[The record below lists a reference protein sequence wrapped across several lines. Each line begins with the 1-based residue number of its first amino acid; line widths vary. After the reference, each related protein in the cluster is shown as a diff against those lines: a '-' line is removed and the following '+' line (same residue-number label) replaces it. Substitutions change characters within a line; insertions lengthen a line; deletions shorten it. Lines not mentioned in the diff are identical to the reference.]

1 MKYLVLDISNLLY
14 RTFYAD
20 KSEDDITLAGL
31 AQHQA
36 LLTLNKYYR
45 EQKPDKLVMAFD
57 RKAWRIDYTKSEACL
72 SGKIYKGNR
81 RKNLTPKER
90 EKYKLFLGHLNDFE
104 DLMRDYT
111 SVICLA
117 GDGLEADDLVAGF
130 VQQYASPENEIIMV
144 SMDKDYIQMLKHIN
158 TKLINPADGKERT
171 LDDWEGSAELFMFE
185 KCIRGDPGD
194 NVQSAYPRVR
204 RTRILKAWVD
214 PLERVNMMEEK
225 WTNHEGKEM
234 KVKEVYA
241 ENELLMDLTKQ
252 PQKWRDKMTK
262 IITEN
267 VENPGKYN
275 FFEFM
280 KFLGRFE
287 MKRVADNAD
296 AFAKM
301 LSR

>member
-45 EQKPDKLVMAFD
+45 EQQPDKIVMAFD
-57 RKAWRIDYTKSEACL
+57 RRSWRIEYTKSEKCI
-72 SGKIYKGNR
+72 SGKLYKGNR
-81 RKNLTPKER
+81 RKGLTPKER
-90 EKYKLFLGHLNDFE
+90 EKYELFLGHLRDFE
-104 DLMRDYT
+104 TLMREHT

-117 GDGLEADDLVAGF
+117 GEGLEADDLVAGF
-130 VQQYASPENEIIMV
+130 VQTHASGANEIVMV
-144 SMDKDYIQMLKHIN
+144 STDKDYIQILKNIN

-171 LDDWEGSAELFMFE
+171 LDDWNGDADLFMFE

-204 RTRILKAWVD
+204 RTRILKAWDD
-214 PLERVNMMEEK
+214 PLERVNMMEEV
-225 WTNHEGKEM
+225 WVNHEKNEM
-234 KVKEVYA
+234 RVKELYA
-241 ENELLMDLTKQ
+241 ENQLLMDLTKQ
-252 PQKWRDKMTK
+252 PPVWRKTMDN
-262 IITEN
+262 IIKEN

-275 FFEFM
+275 FFEFL
-280 KFLGRFE
+280 KFCGRFD
-287 MKRVADNAD
+287 MKRVTDNAET
-296 AFAKM
+296 FAKM

>member
-45 EQKPDKLVMAFD
+45 KYTPDKLVMAFD
-57 RKAWRIDYTKSEACL
+57 RKAWRIDYTKSDKCL

-81 RKNLTPKER
+81 RKDLTPKER
-90 EKYKLFLGHLNDFE
+90 AKYELFLGHLRDFE
-104 DLMRDYT
+104 DLMREYT
-111 SVICLA
+111 SVICLV
-117 GDGLEADDLVAGF
+117 GEGLEADDLVAGF
-130 VQQYASPENEIIMV
+130 VQKYASSENEIIMV
-144 SMDKDYIQMLKHIN
+144 STDKDYIQILKHPN
-158 TKLINPADGKERT
+158 TKLINPADGKPRT
-171 LDDWEGSAELFMFE
+171 LDDWDGDADLFMFE

-204 RTRILKAWVD
+204 RTRILKAWND
-214 PLERVNMMEEK
+214 PLERVNMMEEV

-234 KVKEVYA
+234 KVKEIYA
-241 ENELLMDLTKQ
+241 ENKLLMDLTKQ
-252 PQKWRDKMTK
+252 PSQWRKSMDT
-262 IITEN
+262 IIEEN
-267 VENPGKYN
+267 MESPGKYN
-275 FFEFM
+275 YFEFL
-280 KFLGRFE
+280 KFCGRFE
-287 MKRVADNAD
+287 MKRVSDNAET
-296 AFAKM
+296 FAQM